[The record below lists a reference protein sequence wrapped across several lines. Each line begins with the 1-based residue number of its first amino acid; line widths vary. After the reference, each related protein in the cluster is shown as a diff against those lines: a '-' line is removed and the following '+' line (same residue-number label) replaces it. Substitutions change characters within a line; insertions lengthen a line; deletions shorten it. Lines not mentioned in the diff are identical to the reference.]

1 MDGQPV
7 LEPAFTAETRPALP
21 AQTGPYRV
29 EGQTADGRTV
39 FSYAFEGEEPA
50 DLTVR
55 NLRHFAFAIPMSDL
69 DAAEISRI
77 TLTTATGARSQL
89 AASTETGGDVLEA
102 TVESP
107 NTIRFRVADAST
119 RMAVVRDRTTRRI
132 LAFVRGQGPSV
143 TVRSR
148 ATDFAVQ
155 FTDGVH
161 SRSKT
166 VRAIKR

>member
-1 MDGQPV
+1 
-7 LEPAFTAETRPALP
+7 
-21 AQTGPYRV
+21 
-29 EGQTADGRTV
+29 
-39 FSYAFEGEEPA
+39 
-50 DLTVR
+50 
-55 NLRHFAFAIPMSDL
+55 MSDL

-148 ATDFAVQ
+148 ATDFDVQ